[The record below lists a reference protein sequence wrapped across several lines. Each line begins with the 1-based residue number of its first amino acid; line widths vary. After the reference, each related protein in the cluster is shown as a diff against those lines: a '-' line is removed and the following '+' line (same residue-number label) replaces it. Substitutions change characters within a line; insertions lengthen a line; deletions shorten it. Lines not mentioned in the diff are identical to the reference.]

1 MSETVPASS
10 GGLGGVATPGAGRA
24 PGSLADPGAL
34 SPAAPPTGPSRITL
48 TLRWLRWITGIV
60 PFGVYVG
67 LGLLAPMIAV
77 AVGAFQNNNG
87 GFTFANVNAATHGA
101 YLHGFWQSIILSVI
115 SSVVPAILGLIIA
128 YAIFTAK
135 RAKVL
140 RQVSITAAGVFAN
153 FGGVPL
159 AFIFIATLGSSGLVS
174 QWLKTLGF
182 DPYAHGFTLYSLTG
196 VIFVYLYFQIPLMVL
211 IVLPALEGLRPAWRE
226 AAENL
231 GARTWEYWRYVAGPV
246 LFPSFLGCVL
256 LLFGSA
262 LSAYATTEA
271 LTNGTIPLTSI
282 QIGSFLNGNVI
293 AGQEN
298 IGKALGLGMVVI
310 IAVAMTIYVI
320 TQRRAAKW
328 LR

>member
-1 MSETVPASS
+1 MGS
-10 GGLGGVATPGAGRA
+10 ATQA
-24 PGSLADPGAL
+24 PGSLADPGVL
-34 SPAAPPTGPSRITL
+34 RPGTKGPATMPPAKVI
-48 TLRWLRWITGIV
+48 LRWLRRIAGVV
-60 PFGVYVG
+60 PFGVYVT
-67 LGLLAPMIAV
+67 LGLLLPMIAV
-77 AVGAFQNNNG
+77 AIGAFESNNG
-87 GFTFANVNAATHGA
+87 GFTFSNISAATHGV
-101 YLHGFWQSIILSVI
+101 YLKGFWQSIVLSLLTSI
-115 SSVVPAILGLIIA
+115 IPGILGLLIA

-135 RAKVL
+135 RGKVL
-140 RQVSITAAGVFAN
+140 RQVAITAAGVFAN

-159 AFIFIATLGSSGLVS
+159 AFLFIATLGSSGLVS
-174 QWLKTLGF
+174 QWLTSLGF

-196 VIFVYLYFQIPLMVL
+196 VVVVYLYFQIPLMVL
-211 IVLPALEGLRPAWRE
+211 VILPALEGLRPAWRE

-231 GARTWEYWRYVAGPV
+231 GARTWDFWRYVGGPV

-271 LTNGTIPLTSI
+271 LTNG
-282 QIGSFLNGNVI
+282 IGSFLNGNVI

-310 IAVAMTIYVI
+310 IAVAMVIYVVM
-320 TQRRAAKW
+320 QRRAARW